1 MLRVRPIHFTS
12 RLQEWRQLLTDL
24 GLVQTTDDGDWQ
36 EFDAGSGR
44 VALHHFTPGSAE
56 DGTTAF
62 GVEVGDLAE
71 FARRTNE
78 AGAVSGGTTTEL
90 IEADRGLSCRVTG
103 LDGFSFLADPATR
116 AVDGTWTTS
125 PAADPALGVTA
136 MWITTDTA
144 AARQDLANIGARP
157 QRSSDTGDWADFTAK
172 NGGRIGV
179 QIGGAVGAG
188 PLGFEYDGDLGTLLD
203 RLTAA
208 GHAAHIVD
216 ESYGRT
222 LHVPNPDFTEL
233 DFAELPNS
241 PAGPTIWIS
250 ERQTDLYGYTE
261 H

>member
-12 RLQEWRQLLTDL
+12 RLQRWGQLLTDL
-24 GLVQTTDDGDWQ
+24 GLVKTMDRGEWV

-44 VALHHFTPGSAE
+44 VALHFAAQGSAE

-62 GVEVGDLAE
+62 GVEVGDLTE
-71 FARRTNE
+71 FARRTNL
-78 AGAVSGGTTTEL
+78 AGAATGGTTAEL
-90 IEADRGLSCRVTG
+90 IQADHGPSCRVTG
-103 LDGFSFLADPATR
+103 QDKFSFLADPATR
-116 AVDGTWTTS
+116 AADGTWATS
-125 PAADPALGVTA
+125 PDADPALA
-136 MWITTDTA
+136 ASIMWITPDSA

-157 QRSSDTGDWADFTAK
+157 RVSSDSGDWADFTAK

-179 QIGGAVGAG
+179 HIGGVVTAG
-188 PLGFEYDGDLGTLLD
+188 PLGFEYDGDLATLLD

-222 LHVPNPDFTEL
+222 LHVANPDFA
-233 DFAELPNS
+233 DLPEN
-241 PAGPTIWIS
+241 PTGPTIWIL

-261 H
+261 G